1 MLKLEK
7 ENHVARRA
15 GMKTARWMVLGVVV
29 VGMISILGVTM
40 KQNQDA
46 KEVQTRIQELWKK
59 VDEAQQNGLPQTAI
73 GYLKNIRS
81 LASQVKSNE
90 QLLKAV
96 IRQIALEGLIEGNKP
111 AARILRL
118 KEEIAAS
125 PEDLQP
131 MLKLVMARWYWHYF
145 QRNRWRFMER
155 TETAGLD
162 EKDFT
167 TWDLPRLYREID
179 SLYRDVLKADRALQ
193 AVALN
198 KYHDFL
204 IEGDQPQALR
214 PTLYDFA
221 AWEAL
226 EFYTSA
232 EQAAAKPEDA
242 FEVQADSA
250 AFAPARE
257 FMLFKPETTDADS
270 PKLQALRIYQDLLSF
285 HIRDSRPDAFLDV
298 DLARLRWVRNV
309 AVGEGQSDSYMARL
323 KELAGA
329 YPGSELSSQALY
341 LWAQELSARDD
352 PAAAFEVA
360 GRGQK
365 AFPESLGGRNC
376 QALLARIQAKE
387 FELKAESVVMP
398 GRPSKMVLGYRNIER
413 IYFRLVAEDYQA
425 FLQDKQGRNFFGY
438 TEDAIQAS
446 LKKTAAAEWT
456 VELKPTADFKRAETL
471 VSLPVLKPGYYLVL
485 ASLKKDFSFASNK
498 VQAAS
503 FWVSNLG
510 FILCAS
516 DRKQVSGYV
525 VRNQGGEPVPAA
537 DVALY
542 EWDYRKSLFKQ
553 PDRVTTDEFGFFSQ
567 DFSDFYTNRLIL
579 VTDKKGEAVADT
591 QIPYGSR
598 SEKGRGT
605 RTVFFTD
612 RSLYRPGQMIH
623 FKGICLSVDQEAN
636 NYQLLPGRRLTVT
649 LLDVNDEK
657 VSSVNLVSNEFGSVS
672 GTFTA
677 PADRLTGKMTIACSN
692 PEGSA
697 TVRVEE
703 YKRPKFQVKIE
714 VPDKEFRLGQ
724 EAEVNGEAT
733 AYTGAPVDEAL
744 VRFRVVR
751 EVNLPYWWYWWFR
764 PGKWGESQEIAHG
777 TTRTD
782 AAGKFTVRFAAR
794 PDPSVPKES
803 QPSFTYT
810 VSADVT
816 DSAGETRSAEGRLR
830 LGTVSL
836 EAAIKTDDWLEEGK
850 PVALTIIT
858 TTLNGKPAAAS
869 GKVEIYSLKGPDK
882 PVPQDLIGEVS
893 VLENEARRRGQTAFS
908 ATPDWRKWPEGALA
922 AKRDFETSASGQ
934 PDCVLSFDL
943 KPGAYK
949 ARLRTKDK
957 FGAAVEA
964 LRFFVILDPG
974 SRRFSIPLPFLTA
987 TKNSKLEVGQTFEM
1001 LWATGYEQGP
1011 LLLEVFRDNKRLERL
1026 WTPASE
1032 TQGVLRI
1039 PVKPEHKGGFT
1050 VIASLVKDNRL
1061 YRQQTRAVV
1070 PWSDKMLKLEWM
1082 TFRSKLLP
1090 GQKETWTLK
1099 IIGPGALPAAA
1110 EMVASLYDASLDQFY
1125 PHDFPGLLG
1134 IFSTDQTYLAAPFVN
1149 RALSFASYGRDLNRF
1164 PSTSEGV
1171 YAHFPEEVWRDFYGY
1186 EFLEKG
1192 VRARLAEAGP
1202 PPPMPTAPAA
1212 LAEEVAL
1219 TGASP
1224 GVDQSKAEGEKPAA
1238 AEPDLSKVAA
1248 RKNLN
1253 ETAFFFPHLL
1263 SDKDGTVSLE
1273 FTMPEALTQWRF
1285 LGLAHTKDLASG
1297 LLEATTVTQKD
1308 LMVQPNPPRFLRE
1321 GDLLEFTV
1329 KVTNMTE
1336 AEARGA
1342 VQLNFSDPVS
1352 EKPRDAEL
1360 GNKDA
1365 KKAFVIPAKQS
1376 RSFSWAIQ
1384 VPEGLEVLAF
1394 KAVGATDNNSDG
1406 EEGWLPVLSRRI
1418 FIQEAI
1424 PLWISGQGR
1433 KSFTFAKLAKSAESK
1448 TLRHQGLT
1456 VQMTSNPAWYAVQAL
1471 PFLME
1476 FPYECSEQVFNR
1488 LYANSLA
1495 QHIAASD
1502 PKIRRVFDQWK
1513 GTEALKSNLEKNQ
1526 ELKSI
1531 LLQESP
1537 WIIEAKAESQAKQRV
1552 GLLFDENRL
1561 SDELKSAF
1569 RKLEQMQDEGGAWP
1583 WFPGGRPDSY
1593 ITLYIVTGFGR
1604 LKHLGV
1610 TSVSQKPAL
1619 AALDHLDGW
1628 VAESYEDIVKNK
1640 RLNENNLSSTVA
1652 LYLYGRS
1659 FFLEERPIP
1668 EKAQKAVNYFL
1679 DQAKIHWLKLAIR
1692 QSQGHLALALNRFGF
1707 QAEAQKIMR
1716 SIKERSQVDEEM
1728 GRFWSEQEFSWWW
1741 YLAPIETQA
1750 LMIEAFDEVMN
1761 DRPAVEECKIWL
1773 LKQKQ
1778 TRDWKTTKATADA
1791 IYGLLLRGENLL
1803 ASQELVEV
1811 ILGGEKVEP
1820 ERAEAGTGYYEKS
1833 YGPQDIK
1840 PAMADITLVK
1850 KDKGIA
1856 WGGVHWSYLEDIAA
1870 VTPHAQ
1876 NPLRLKKTVFVKR
1889 LTKKGPVIEPV
1900 AGPLEVGDTV
1910 TVRIELR
1917 SDRDMEYVHLK
1928 DHRGSGLEPVNV
1940 LSHYKYQD
1948 GLWYY
1953 ESTKDT
1959 ATHFFID
1966 ILPKG
1971 TYVFEYPL
1979 KVVHRGSYQN
1989 GLAHIEC
1996 MYAPEFNS
2004 HSESTKLEVR

>member
-1 MLKLEK
+1 
-7 ENHVARRA
+7 
-15 GMKTARWMVLGVVV
+15 MKIVRWVVLGVVV

-40 KQNQDA
+40 KQKQDT

-73 GYLKNIRS
+73 GYLKDIHS
-81 LASQVKSNE
+81 LAVQIKADEQV
-90 QLLKAV
+90 LKAV

-125 PEDLQP
+125 PQDLQP
-131 MLKLVMARWYWHYF
+131 MLKLVLSRWYWHYF
-145 QRNRWRFMER
+145 QRNRWRFMQR

-179 SLYRDVLKADRALQ
+179 SLYRDVLKADKALQ
-193 AVALN
+193 GIALD

-204 IEGDQPQALR
+204 IEGDQPSALR

-232 EQAAAKPEDA
+232 EQAGAKPEDA

-257 FMLFKPETTDADS
+257 FLLFKPETTDAES
-270 PKLQALRIYQDLLSF
+270 PKLQALKIYQSLLDF
-285 HIRDSRPDAFLDV
+285 HSRAGRRDAFLDV

-309 AVGEGQSDSYMARL
+309 AVGEGQSDTYIARL

-329 YPGSELSSQALY
+329 YPGSELSGQALY
-341 LWAQELSARDD
+341 LWAQELFARDD

-365 AFPESLGGRNC
+365 AFPKSLGGRNC

-398 GRPSKMVLGYRNIER
+398 GRPSKMVVGYRNIDR
-413 IYFRLVAEDYQA
+413 LYVRLVAENYQA
-425 FLQDKQGRNFFGY
+425 LLQDKQATTFFGY
-438 TEDAIQAS
+438 SEDAIQAS
-446 LKKTAAAEWT
+446 LKKAPAAEWT
-456 VELKPTADFKRAETL
+456 VDLKPTADFKKAEAL

-503 FWVSNLG
+503 FWVSSLG

-516 DRKQVSGYV
+516 DRKQVSGYA
-525 VRNQGGEPVPAA
+525 VRNEGGEPVPAA
-537 DVALY
+537 EAALY
-542 EWDYRKSLFKQ
+542 EWDYRQGRFKQ
-553 PDRVTTDEFGFFSQ
+553 PVRANADEFGYFGLG
-567 DFSDFYTNRLIL
+567 FSDFYTNRLIL

-591 QIPYGSR
+591 QIPYGYA
-598 SEKGRGT
+598 SEKDRGT
-605 RTVFFTD
+605 RIVFFTD

-623 FKGICLSVDQEAN
+623 FKGICLSLDQGAN
-636 NYQLLPGRRLTVT
+636 NYQLLPGRRLTVA
-649 LLDVNDEK
+649 LLDANDEK
-657 VSSVNLVSNEFGSVS
+657 VSSVDLVSNEFGSVS

-677 PADRLTGKMTIACSN
+677 PTDRLTGAMTIECSN

-703 YKRPKFQVKIE
+703 YKRPKFQVKIDS
-714 VPDKEFRLGQ
+714 PDKEFRLGQ

-744 VRFRVVR
+744 VRYRVVR
-751 EVNLPYWWYWWFR
+751 QVNLPFWWDWWYGS
-764 PGKWGESQEIAHG
+764 GKWSESQEIAHG

-782 AAGKFTVRFAAR
+782 AAGKFAVRFLAR

-816 DSAGETRSAEGRLR
+816 DSSGETRSAEGQLR

-836 EAAIKTDDWLEEGK
+836 EAALKTGDWLEKGK
-850 PVALTIIT
+850 PVALTVTT

-869 GKVEIYSLKGPDK
+869 GILEVFSLRGPDK

-893 VLENEARRRGQTAFS
+893 VQENEARRRGQAGFS
-908 ATPDWRKWPEGALA
+908 ATSDWRKWPEGGLA
-922 AKRDFETSASGQ
+922 AKKDFATSASGQ
-934 PDCVLSFDL
+934 PACVLSFDL
-943 KPGAYK
+943 KAGAYK

-957 FGAAVEA
+957 FGASVEA
-964 LRFFVILDPG
+964 LQFFVVLDPG
-974 SRRFSIPLPFLTA
+974 SRNFGVPLPFLTVN
-987 TKNSKLEVGQTFEM
+987 KNSRVEVGQTFEM
-1001 LWATGYEQGP
+1001 LWATGYERGP
-1011 LLLEVFRDNKRLERL
+1011 VLLEVFRDNKRLERL
-1026 WTPASE
+1026 WTPAGE

-1050 VIASLVKDNRL
+1050 VIASLVKDNRM
-1061 YRQQTRAVV
+1061 YREQTRAVV
-1070 PWSDKMLKLEWM
+1070 PWSDKLLKLEWM

-1099 IIGPGALPAAA
+1099 IKGPGALPAAA

-1125 PHDFPGLLG
+1125 AHSFPGLLG
-1134 IFSTDQTYLAAPFVN
+1134 IFSTDQTYLSARFAN
-1149 RALSFASYGRDLNRF
+1149 RSQSFSSYGRDLTNF
-1164 PSTSEGV
+1164 PSYEEGI

-1186 EFLEKG
+1186 EFLEKRAVAG
-1192 VRARLAEAGP
+1192 VAEMGP
-1202 PPPMPTAPAA
+1202 PPPAPAA
-1212 LAEEVAL
+1212 EANREEAMTVAA
-1219 TGASP
+1219 ASP
-1224 GVDQSKAEGEKPAA
+1224 AKEKKPDGEKPAKP
-1238 AEPDLSKVAA
+1238 AEPDLSKVTA

-1263 SDKDGTVSLE
+1263 ADKDGAVRLE

-1342 VQLNFSDPVS
+1342 VQLNFNDPVS
-1352 EKPRDAEL
+1352 EKPRDADL
-1360 GNKDA
+1360 GNKDI
-1365 KKAFVIPAKQS
+1365 KKAFIIPAKQS
-1376 RSFSWAIQ
+1376 RSFSWTIQ
-1384 VPEGLEVLAF
+1384 VPDGLEVLAF
-1394 KAVGATDNNSDG
+1394 KAVGATDKNSDG

-1433 KSFTFAKLAKSAESK
+1433 KSFTFTKLAKSAGSP
-1448 TLRHQGLT
+1448 TLRNQGLT

-1495 QHIAASD
+1495 QHIADSD

-1513 GTEALKSNLEKNQ
+1513 GTEALKSNLEKNE

-1537 WIIEAKAESQAKQRV
+1537 WVIEAKAESQAKQRI
-1552 GLLFDENRL
+1552 GLLFDENHM
-1561 SDELKSAF
+1561 SAELKSAF

-1628 VAESYEDIVKNK
+1628 VVESYKDIVKNK

-1659 FFLEERPIP
+1659 FFLKEQPIP
-1668 EKAQKAVNYFL
+1668 AKARKAVNYFL
-1679 DQAKIHWLKLAIR
+1679 EQAKAYWLKLGYR

-1707 QAEAQKIMR
+1707 PAEAQKIMR

-1761 DRPAVEECKIWL
+1761 DQPAVEECKIWL

-1778 TRDWKTTKATADA
+1778 TRDWKTSKATADA

-1811 ILGGEKVEP
+1811 TLGGEKVEP

-1833 YGPQDIK
+1833 YGPQEFK

-1870 VTPHAQ
+1870 VTPHTQ
-1876 NPLRLKKTVFVKR
+1876 NPLKLKKTVFVKR

-1900 AGPLEVGDTV
+1900 EEPLEVGDTV

-1917 SDRDMEYVHLK
+1917 SDRDMEYLHLK

-1940 LSHYKYQD
+1940 LSYYKYQD

-1966 ILPKG
+1966 FLPKG

-2004 HSESTKLEVR
+2004 HSESFKLEVK